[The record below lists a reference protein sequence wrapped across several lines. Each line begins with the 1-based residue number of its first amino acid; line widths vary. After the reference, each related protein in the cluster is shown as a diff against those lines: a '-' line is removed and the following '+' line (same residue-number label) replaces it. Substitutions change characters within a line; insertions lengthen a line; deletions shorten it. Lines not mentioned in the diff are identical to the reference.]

1 MRIFTEAEAQRGPDA
16 AHAMRTGIARVRD
29 SLSGAGAVLAIAS
42 AKGGVGKSVIA
53 VNVAAALATRGRKVA
68 IIDADLNAPSVIRM
82 LAMKPPRGLPLVEG
96 IEPATGPLGLRVVS
110 GEMITGGEA
119 APISFLEGDSG
130 DSAPVESAQE
140 LDYGAALVRMLSTAR
155 LGALDVAIID
165 VAPGIGRFYQLA
177 QIAPLTN
184 VILISH
190 SSAQAVGATRNLI
203 ALAAK
208 FGSPVTGLVE
218 NMAGFNCDGCRSVRP
233 LMPEGNLAGVASEFS
248 LPIVARLPFDPRLAE
263 ASDRGVLFL
272 DDFADTPL
280 GKNLLGLA
288 QSVERMIMLGRA
300 AAAPGV

>member
-1 MRIFTEAEAQRGPDA
+1 MRIFIDAAAQRGAEA
-16 AHAMRTGIARVRD
+16 AQVMRTGTDRVRG

-42 AKGGVGKSVIA
+42 AKGGVGKSVVA
-53 VNVAAALATRGRKVA
+53 VNVAAALAMRGRKVA

-96 IEPATGPLGLRVVS
+96 IEPAAGPRGLRVVS
-110 GEMITGGEA
+110 SEMISGGET
-119 APISFLEGDSG
+119 APISFLESDGA

-140 LDYGAALVRMLSTAR
+140 LDYGAAIVRMLSTAR
-155 LGALDVAIID
+155 FGALDVAIID
-165 VAPGIGRFYQLA
+165 VAPGIGRFHQLA

-184 VILISH
+184 VLLISH
-190 SSAQAVGATRNLI
+190 SSAQAVAATRNLI

-208 FGSPVTGLVE
+208 LGVPVTGLIE

-233 LMPEGNLAGVASEFS
+233 LMPEGNMAGVASEFS
-248 LPIVARLPFDPRLAE
+248 LPIAARLPFDPRLAE

-288 QSVERMIMLGRA
+288 QTVERMIMFGRGA
-300 AAAPGV
+300 AASGA